1 MPGVP
6 EALAP
11 LLWAAGAVAP
21 AYLIGSVP
29 FGLLLVRA
37 ARLGDVRRIGSGNIG
52 ATNVLRTGRRDLA
65 AATLVLDAGKGA
77 LAVLAAAR
85 LGPEPAAWAA
95 LAAAVGHMFPAWL
108 AFRGGKGVATV
119 FGALAALSWP
129 AAAGAGAV
137 WLAVAAASRTSSLAA
152 LASLALA
159 APALLWGLL
168 ELQRAGRL
176 PIGLPG
182 DPAHLP
188 VLGALAVLVVL
199 RHQANIRRLLRG
211 TEPRIGEG

>member
-1 MPGVP
+1 MPGLP

-11 LLWAAGAVAP
+11 LAWTASAVVP

-37 ARLGDVRRIGSGNIG
+37 ARLGDLRDIGSGNIG
-52 ATNVLRTGRRDLA
+52 ATNVLRTGRRGLA
-65 AATLVLDAGKGA
+65 AATLLLDAGKGT

-85 LGPEPAAWAA
+85 YGPEPAAWGA
-95 LAAAVGHMFPAWL
+95 LAAVLGHMFPVWL
-108 AFRGGKGVATV
+108 LFRGGKGVATT

-137 WLAVAAASRTSSLAA
+137 WLLVAAAFRTSSLAA
-152 LASLALA
+152 LASLCLA

-168 ELQRAGRL
+168 EFQRAGHL
-176 PIGLPG
+176 PLGLPG

-188 VLGALAVLVVL
+188 VLGAVAVLVAL
-199 RHQANIRRLLRG
+199 RHHANVRRLLRG
-211 TEPRIGEG
+211 EEPKIGEN